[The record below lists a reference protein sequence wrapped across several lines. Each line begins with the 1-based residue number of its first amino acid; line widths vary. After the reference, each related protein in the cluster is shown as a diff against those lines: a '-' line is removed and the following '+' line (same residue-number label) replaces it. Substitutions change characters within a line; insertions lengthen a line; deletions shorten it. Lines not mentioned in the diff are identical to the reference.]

1 MNFLKINISNLPE
14 ACQQPDILNLIALF
28 QKVLDIVFLIL
39 PIALIVLIT
48 IDVIKIIIS
57 SDEKTSK
64 TNTKTIITRTIFAVL
79 LFFVPTIITV
89 VMNVTG
95 NSLGQNLSEFSTCM
109 IAAESKD
116 TRKEVKAIY
125 DQKME
130 EYKERLKRETEAKK
144 QSQNSEYEEMAQK
157 MVTLAKSEYEKG
169 IKGYEIKVDGE
180 TKTYCSKYGE
190 ELEQIFPSNDY
201 NCMKWCVIFGT
212 WLAKNTTS
220 SNGTNLYDD
229 IINKNGKVT
238 YENKV
243 NTSLIK
249 LFDDEEHLEIYEG
262 KKYGGTY
269 TPKPGDYIFIDWDA
283 NGNWNGDLDTE
294 PSEHLEIVTEY
305 KNGKVYTLGGN
316 TGDAPGKV
324 NTHDFYENDAK
335 IIYYGSWYNN
345 Q

>member
-1 MNFLKINISNLPE
+1 MNFLTNINNLPE
-14 ACQQPDILNLIALF
+14 ACQQPDILNLIALL
-28 QKVLDIVFLIL
+28 QKILDIVFIIL
-39 PIALIVLIT
+39 PIALIILVI
-48 IDVIKIIIS
+48 IDVIKVVIS
-57 SDEKTSK
+57 GDDKTEKATIK
-64 TNTKTIITRTIFAVL
+64 TVITRVIYAVL

-95 NSLGQNLSEFSTCM
+95 DSLGQNLSGFSQCM
-109 IAAESKD
+109 VAAESKP
-116 TRKEVKAIY
+116 TRDKVKELY
-125 DQKME
+125 NQKME
-130 EYKERLKRETEAKK
+130 EYKERLRLETEARK
-144 QSQNSEYEEMAQK
+144 QSQGSEYEEMAEK
-157 MVTLAKSEYEKG
+157 MVTLAKSEYNKG
-169 IKGYEIKVDGE
+169 ITGTGN
-180 TKTYCSKYGE
+180 YCNKYGKALGE
-190 ELEQIFPSNDY
+190 YFSGNYD
-201 NCMKWCVIFGT
+201 CMKWCVIFGT

-249 LFDDEEHLEIYEG
+249 HFDNEEHLEIYKG

-324 NTHDFYENDAK
+324 NTHDFYENDAR